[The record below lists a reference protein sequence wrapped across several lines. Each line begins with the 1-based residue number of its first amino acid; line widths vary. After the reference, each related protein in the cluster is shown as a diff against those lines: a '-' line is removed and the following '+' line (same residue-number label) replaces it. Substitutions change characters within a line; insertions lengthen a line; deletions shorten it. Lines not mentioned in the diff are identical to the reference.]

1 MGHSSTTPNKDL
13 MTQAREALAGRWGLF
28 IFIYLIWFAIQGW
41 TIFMP
46 AEIFWDD
53 LFLLVIV
60 GPWALGLASVVL
72 STSRYQ
78 EAQVSDAFSGF
89 RDSRKFGVG
98 LGAYLLM
105 VLFIVL
111 WALLLIIP
119 GIIAA
124 LAYGMTFYILA
135 DDPSV
140 GPRQAISRSKELMR
154 GNKWKYFCLSMRFA
168 GWGILLCGLP
178 AFLVGFGLAYYTDL
192 SDHMRGVATGLAI
205 WPGIL
210 FVGPYFCVSVA
221 GFYDDLVNQEQ
232 EQEEEESESAAEEEE
247 ESEPAAEE

>member
-1 MGHSSTTPNKDL
+1 MA
-13 MTQAREALAGRWGLF
+13 QAREALAGRWGLF
-28 IFIYLIWFAIQGW
+28 ICIYAIWFAITGW
-41 TIFMP
+41 AAFLP
-46 AEIFWDD
+46 EEIFWDD
-53 LFLLVIV
+53 LLLLVIV

-78 EAQVSDAFSGF
+78 EAQVSDAYSGF
-89 RDSRKFGVG
+89 MDSRKFGVG

-124 LAYGMTFYILA
+124 FAYGMTFYILA

-140 GPRQAISRSKELMR
+140 GPRQAISKSKELMR

-168 GWGILLCGLP
+168 GWFLLLCALP
-178 AFLVGFGLAYYTDL
+178 AFLTQMGLDRYTDL
-192 SDHMRGVATGLAI
+192 SARKIAAATGLAV
-205 WPGIL
+205 WPGL
-210 FVGPYFCVSVA
+210 MYVGPYFCVSVA

-232 EQEEEESESAAEEEE
+232 EEEQEEEQGEEEA
-247 ESEPAAEE
+247 SGPAAEE